1 MTALESIISLLILGI
16 LILFLNPTHLLMP
29 DSVNAMLI
37 LSLIILFLVFTG
49 LIWKE
54 KPGDEREAIHIQKA
68 GRASFLV
75 GSAILVTGII
85 SQAQKHNIDPW
96 LIYTLSAMVL
106 TKTITRIYNKLKN

>member
-29 DSVNAMLI
+29 DTINSMLI
-37 LSLIILFLVFTG
+37 LGLIISFLVFVG
-49 LIWKE
+49 SVWRE
-54 KPGDEREAIHIQKA
+54 KAKDEREALHIQKA
-68 GRASFLV
+68 GRISFLV
-75 GSAILVTGII
+75 GSAILVVGII

-106 TKTITRIYNKLKN
+106 TKTIARIWHKLKN